1 MRGARQVEVNP
12 PVVQEDHADLIK
24 HARNSAEW
32 YCGAGMKTES
42 MIREK
47 LSQKGYPNGPVA
59 LASGEEI
66 DYIETAI
73 EYCNSL
79 YIVYSDESFCEE
91 VARDGVR
98 AGKGPIELR
107 QKFMQK
113 GISQDAVRDC
123 LDEYPVQVAIENG
136 LRKALRSSGVR
147 KAANPHERKQKL
159 IEYYARKG
167 FRFGDIK
174 QALEGVDL
182 ED

>member
-12 PVVQEDHADLIK
+12 PVVQEDHNDLIK

-47 LSQKGYPNGPVA
+47 LRQKGYPNGPVE
-59 LASGEEI
+59 LADGDEA
-66 DYIETAI
+66 DYIATAI
-73 EYCNSL
+73 EFCQSL
-79 YIVYSDESFCEE
+79 YLVYSDESYCDEI
-91 VARDGVR
+91 ARSGVR
-98 AGKGPIELR
+98 AGKGPLELR

-113 GISQDAVRDC
+113 GIASEAVRDC
-123 LDEYPVQVAIENG
+123 LEEYPIQDAIENG
-136 LRKALRSSGVR
+136 MRKALRSSGVR
-147 KAANPHERKQKL
+147 KAENEYERKQKL
-159 IEYYARKG
+159 IEHFARKG

-174 QALEGVDL
+174 QALEVVDT